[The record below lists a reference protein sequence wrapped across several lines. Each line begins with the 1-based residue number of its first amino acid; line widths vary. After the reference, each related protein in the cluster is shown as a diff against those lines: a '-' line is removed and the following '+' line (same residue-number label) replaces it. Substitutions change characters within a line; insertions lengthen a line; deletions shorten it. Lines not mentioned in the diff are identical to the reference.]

1 MIGDISGVKK
11 IYMITGYTDM
21 RKSIEGLMGLI
32 KDVYELDPY
41 ANAAFFFCG
50 RRADRIKVLHFDST
64 GMTLLYHRLDEG
76 RFRWPRTKSEALELT
91 RQQLRWL
98 FEGLEIDP
106 KCSISKAKRRDF

>member
-1 MIGDISGVKK
+1 MIGDLSGVKK

-32 KDVYELDPY
+32 KDVYDLDPY

-64 GMTLLYHRLDEG
+64 GMTLLYHKLDEG
-76 RFRWPRTKSEALELT
+76 RFRWPRNKSEALELT

-98 FEGLEIDP
+98 FEGLEIEQ

>member
-11 IYMITGYTDM
+11 IYLITGYTDM
-21 RKSIEGLMGLI
+21 RKSIEGLMWLI
-32 KDVYELDPY
+32 KDVYDLDPY

-76 RFRWPRTKSEALELT
+76 RFRWPRTKLEALELT

-98 FEGLEIDP
+98 FEGLEIEQ